1 MESNLWRY
9 LLFVYICN
17 AVGDPII
24 KKVEGWDPI
33 IKKVEGWNL
42 IIKKVEGW
50 DLIIKKVEGWDLIIK
65 KAEGWDLIIK
75 KVEGW
80 DLIIKKAEGIDLID
94 RFNPTTLLYLSQA
107 KIWIS
112 ICICQ
117 DIFVFNDIEAKGS
130 CSHCWYWWNCWPALF
145 KLSFHNKYKIH
156 LQLKTI
162 SYYLCE
168 RHRHI
173 KIYMYFWTSFF

>member
-1 MESNLWRY
+1 MIIGEKILTSKTDRATKTSPHGGEYGYFIDTRTLIVYCGCLFCHHFCYSVYFFLKMESNLWRY

-24 KKVEGWDPI
+24 KKMEGWDPI
-33 IKKVEGWNL
+33 IKKVEGWDL

-65 KAEGWDLIIK
+65 K
-75 KVEGW
+75 VEGR
-80 DLIIKKAEGIDLID
+80 DLID

-117 DIFVFNDIEAKGS
+117 DIFCV
-130 CSHCWYWWNCWPALF
+130 
-145 KLSFHNKYKIH
+145 
-156 LQLKTI
+156 
-162 SYYLCE
+162 
-168 RHRHI
+168 
-173 KIYMYFWTSFF
+173 